1 MTIWP
6 ASKSRSASGSPP
18 AVLNGRVAPVRRSR
32 PVRASRSALSVRVI
46 LPLLALALA
55 CTPSFQVEEA
65 TIADI
70 HRAMEEGR
78 ITAEELVQSYL
89 DRIEAYDRQGPYLNS
104 IITVSEHALGRAR
117 ELDAAFRESGFTG
130 PLHGIP
136 VIVKDNYDTYDLPTT
151 NGTLAFRGAVP
162 PDDAYQVRRLREA
175 GAIVLAKSNLAEFAS
190 SGAFTLSS
198 VLPGYSRN
206 PYDPTR
212 VTAGSSGGTGAAVAA
227 NFGAVGLGS
236 DTGSSIR
243 GPSSHQ
249 ALVGFRTTM
258 GLTSR
263 DGIAPLSA
271 ARDVGGPMA
280 RTVADAVAVLEV
292 IVGQDPADPVTFESE
307 GQVPENYRQFLDAG
321 ALEGARIGVL
331 RQLFEEA
338 RDYDDPRSLGSG
350 VLAPGEEESAESES
364 EGQGGG
370 EPAAGEGQGPAEQEQ
385 DEGQEQGEE
394 QQEQEQQE
402 DEPTTIHPEVLQVME
417 QALEDMRAA
426 GAVIVDPVE
435 IPDLDDIR
443 GDFPSISRLRHDFEK
458 YLATRPELKFK
469 TLDEVVE
476 SGDYHPFLRA
486 SLKRNR
492 EVDYVPE
499 EHEDY
504 PQYLEAQERLQDAVL
519 AVMEEHE
526 LDVLVYPTYNYP
538 ARLIG
543 DENTTYG
550 ANSSILSPPTGF
562 PAFNVPM
569 GYSFGTLP
577 AGLQLLGRPFDEP
590 TLIRI
595 SYAYEQA
602 TQHRRPPP
610 FTPPLGR

>member
-1 MTIWP
+1 M
-6 ASKSRSASGSPP
+6 
-18 AVLNGRVAPVRRSR
+18 RV
-32 PVRASRSALSVRVI
+32 
-46 LPLLALALA
+46 LPLLLLAAA
-55 CTPSFQVEEA
+55 CAPPFQVEEA

-70 HRAMEEGR
+70 HQAMEEDR
-78 ITAEELVQSYL
+78 ITAAELVQGYL

-104 IITVSEHALGRAR
+104 IITVSDLALQRAR
-117 ELDAAFRESGFTG
+117 ELDAAFAESGFTG

-136 VIVKDNYDTYDLPTT
+136 VIVKDNYDTHDLPTT
-151 NGTLAFRGAVP
+151 NGTLAFRGAIP
-162 PDDAYQVRRLREA
+162 PDDAYQVRKLREA
-175 GAIVLAKSNLAEFAS
+175 GAIILAKSNLAEFAS

-271 ARDVGGPMA
+271 ARDVGGPMT

-307 GQVPENYRQFLDAG
+307 GRVPDNYRQFLDAD
-321 ALEGARIGVL
+321 ALQGARIGVL

-350 VLAPGEEESAESES
+350 VLAPGEEMPSEDPDAGEHQESGAL
-364 EGQGGG
+364 EGQ
-370 EPAAGEGQGPAEQEQ
+370 
-385 DEGQEQGEE
+385 DEDED
-394 QQEQEQQE
+394 QQEDDQQE
-402 DEPTTIHPEVLQVME
+402 DEPTTIHPEVLRVMK

-443 GDFPSISRLRHDFEK
+443 GDFPSISRLKYDFEK
-458 YLATRPELKFK
+458 YLATRPELRFR

-476 SGDYHPFLRA
+476 SGDFHPFLRA
-486 SLKRNR
+486 SMERNR

-504 PQYLEAQERLQDAVL
+504 PLYLETQQRLQDAVL

-526 LDVLVYPTYNYP
+526 VDVLVYPTYNYP

-610 FTPPLGR
+610 FTPPLSR

>member
-1 MTIWP
+1 M
-6 ASKSRSASGSPP
+6 
-18 AVLNGRVAPVRRSR
+18 RV
-32 PVRASRSALSVRVI
+32 
-46 LPLLALALA
+46 LPLLLLAAA
-55 CTPSFQVEEA
+55 CAPAFQVEEA

-70 HRAMEEGR
+70 HQAMEEGR

-104 IITVSEHALGRAR
+104 IITVSEYALGRAR
-117 ELDAAFRESGFTG
+117 ELDAAFAESGLTG

-136 VIVKDNYDTYDLPTT
+136 VIVKDNYDTHDLPTT
-151 NGTLAFRGAVP
+151 NGTLAFRGAIP

-175 GAIVLAKSNLAEFAS
+175 GAIILAKSNLAEFAS

-198 VLPGYSRN
+198 VLPGFSRN

-271 ARDVGGPMA
+271 ARDVGGPMT

-292 IVGQDPADPVTFESE
+292 IVGQDAADPVTFESE
-307 GQVPENYRQFLDAG
+307 GRVPENYRQFLDAG
-321 ALEGARIGVL
+321 ALQGARIGVL

-350 VLAPGEEESAESES
+350 VLAPGEEMPSEDP
-364 EGQGGG
+364 E
-370 EPAAGEGQGPAEQEQ
+370 AGEGGESGTRGGQGQ
-385 DEGQEQGEE
+385 DEE
-394 QQEQEQQE
+394 QQEEEQE
-402 DEPTTIHPEVLQVME
+402 DEPATIHPEVLRVME

-443 GDFPSISRLRHDFEK
+443 GDFPSISRLKHDFEK

-476 SGDYHPFLRA
+476 SGDFHPFLRA
-486 SLKRNR
+486 SMERNR

-504 PQYLEAQERLQDAVL
+504 PLYLETQKRLQDAVL

-526 LDVLVYPTYNYP
+526 VDVLVYPTYNYP

>member
-1 MTIWP
+1 M
-6 ASKSRSASGSPP
+6 
-18 AVLNGRVAPVRRSR
+18 RV
-32 PVRASRSALSVRVI
+32 
-46 LPLLALALA
+46 LPLLLLVVA
-55 CTPSFQVEEA
+55 CTPAFQVEEA

-70 HRAMEEGR
+70 HQAMEEGR
-78 ITAEELVQSYL
+78 ITAAELVQGYL

-117 ELDAAFRESGFTG
+117 ELDAAFAESGFTG

-136 VIVKDNYDTYDLPTT
+136 VIVKDNYDTRDLPTT
-151 NGTLAFRGAVP
+151 NGTLAFRGAIP
-162 PDDAYQVRRLREA
+162 PDDAYQVRKLREA
-175 GAIVLAKSNLAEFAS
+175 GAIILAKSNLAEFAS

-198 VLPGYSRN
+198 VLPGFSRN

-271 ARDVGGPMA
+271 ARDVGGPMT

-307 GQVPENYRQFLDAG
+307 GRVPDNYRQFLDAE
-321 ALEGARIGVL
+321 ALQGARIGVL

-338 RDYDDPRSLGSG
+338 RDYDDPASLGSG
-350 VLAPGEEESAESES
+350 VLAPGEEMPSEDP
-364 EGQGGG
+364 E
-370 EPAAGEGQGPAEQEQ
+370 AGEGQASGAR
-385 DEGQEQGEE
+385 EGQNQDEE
-394 QQEQEQQE
+394 QQDEDQQE
-402 DEPTTIHPEVLQVME
+402 DEPTTIHPEVLRVME

-443 GDFPSISRLRHDFEK
+443 GDFPSISRLKYDFEK
-458 YLATRPELKFK
+458 YLATRPELKFR

-476 SGDYHPFLRA
+476 SGDFHPFLRA
-486 SLKRNR
+486 SMERNR

-504 PQYLEAQERLQDAVL
+504 PLYLETQQRLQDAVL

-526 LDVLVYPTYNYP
+526 VDVLVYPTYNYP

-610 FTPPLGR
+610 FTPPLSR

>member
-1 MTIWP
+1 MTIW
-6 ASKSRSASGSPP
+6 
-18 AVLNGRVAPVRRSR
+18 
-32 PVRASRSALSVRVI
+32 RASI
-46 LPLLALALA
+46 LLLLLPALA
-55 CTPSFQVEEA
+55 CIPSFQVEEA
-65 TIADI
+65 TIAEI
-70 HRAMEEGR
+70 HQAMEEGR

-89 DRIEAYDRQGPYLNS
+89 DRIEAYDQQGPYLNS
-104 IITVSEHALGRAR
+104 IITVSEHALERAR
-117 ELDAAFRESGFTG
+117 ELDSAFAESGFIG

-151 NGTLAFRGAVP
+151 NGTLAFRAAIP
-162 PDDAYQVRRLREA
+162 PDDAYQVRKLREA
-175 GAIVLAKSNLAEFAS
+175 GAIILAKSNLAEFAS

-198 VLPGYSRN
+198 VLPGFSRN

-227 NFGAVGLGS
+227 NFGTVGLGS

-271 ARDVGGPMA
+271 ARDVGGPMT

-292 IVGQDPADPVTFESE
+292 IVGQDPADPVTLESE
-307 GQVPENYRQFLDAG
+307 GRVPDNYRQFLDADG
-321 ALEGARIGVL
+321 LEGARIGVL

-338 RDYDDPRSLGSG
+338 RDYDDPRALGSG
-350 VLAPGEEESAESES
+350 VLAPGEEMPSEDRDEESGASES
-364 EGQGGG
+364 
-370 EPAAGEGQGPAEQEQ
+370 Q
-385 DEGQEQGEE
+385 DQDEE
-394 QQEQEQQE
+394 QQDEEQLE
-402 DEPTTIHPEVLQVME
+402 DEPTTIHPEVLRVME
-417 QALEDMRAA
+417 QALEDMGAA
-426 GAVIVDPVE
+426 GAIIVDPVE

-469 TLDEVVE
+469 TLNEVVE

-486 SLKRNR
+486 SLERNR

-504 PQYLEAQERLQDAVL
+504 PEYLETQKRLQDAVL
-519 AVMEEHE
+519 AVMDEHE
-526 LDVLVYPTYNYP
+526 VDVLVYPTYNYP

-550 ANSSILSPPTGF
+550 ANSSIISPPTGF

-569 GYSFGTLP
+569 GYSFGRLP

-590 TLIRI
+590 TLIRV

-602 TQHRRPPP
+602 TRHRRPPP
-610 FTPPLGR
+610 FTPPLSR

>member
-1 MTIWP
+1 M
-6 ASKSRSASGSPP
+6 
-18 AVLNGRVAPVRRSR
+18 RV
-32 PVRASRSALSVRVI
+32 
-46 LPLLALALA
+46 LPLLLLALA
-55 CTPSFQVEEA
+55 CTPSFHVEEA

-70 HRAMEEGR
+70 HQAMEEGR
-78 ITAEELVQSYL
+78 LTAEELVQSYL

-117 ELDAAFRESGFTG
+117 ELDAAFLESGFTG

-136 VIVKDNYDTYDLPTT
+136 VIVKDNYDTHDLPTT
-151 NGTLAFRGAVP
+151 NGTLAFRGAIP
-162 PDDAYQVRRLREA
+162 PDDAYQVRKLREA

-307 GQVPENYRQFLDAG
+307 GRVPDNYRQFLDAG

-338 RDYDDPRSLGSG
+338 RDYDDPRSPGSG
-350 VLAPGEEESAESES
+350 VVVPGMEAQSEAGAEA
-364 EGQGGG
+364 Q
-370 EPAAGEGQGPAEQEQ
+370 
-385 DEGQEQGEE
+385 EE
-394 QQEQEQQE
+394 QQQEEE
-402 DEPTTIHPEVLQVME
+402 DEPSTIHPEVLRVME

-435 IPDLDDIR
+435 IPDLDEIR
-443 GDFPSISRLRHDFEK
+443 EDFPSISRLKHDFEK
-458 YLATRPELKFK
+458 YLETRPEIRFK

-486 SLKRNR
+486 SLERNR

-504 PQYLEAQERLQDAVL
+504 PAYLEAQKRLQDAVL
-519 AVMEEHE
+519 AVMDEHE
-526 LDVLVYPTYNYP
+526 VDVLVYPTYNYP

-569 GYSFGTLP
+569 GYSFGRLP

-590 TLIRI
+590 ALIRI
-595 SYAYEQA
+595 SYAYEQV
-602 TQHRRPPP
+602 TRHRRPPP
-610 FTPPLGR
+610 LTPPLGG

>member
-1 MTIWP
+1 M
-6 ASKSRSASGSPP
+6 
-18 AVLNGRVAPVRRSR
+18 RV
-32 PVRASRSALSVRVI
+32 
-46 LPLLALALA
+46 LPLLLLAAA
-55 CTPSFQVEEA
+55 CAAPFQVEEA

-70 HRAMEEGR
+70 HQAMEEGR
-78 ITAEELVQSYL
+78 ITAEELVQGYL

-117 ELDAAFRESGFTG
+117 ELDAAFAESGFTG

-136 VIVKDNYDTYDLPTT
+136 VIVKDNYDTHDLPTT
-151 NGTLAFRGAVP
+151 NGTLAFRGAIP
-162 PDDAYQVRRLREA
+162 PDDAYQVRKLREA
-175 GAIVLAKSNLAEFAS
+175 GAIILAKSNLAEFAS

-198 VLPGYSRN
+198 VLPGFSRN

-271 ARDVGGPMA
+271 ARDVGGPMT

-307 GQVPENYRQFLDAG
+307 GRVPDNYRQFLDAD
-321 ALEGARIGVL
+321 ALQGARIGVL

-350 VLAPGEEESAESES
+350 VLAPGEEMPSEDP
-364 EGQGGG
+364 E
-370 EPAAGEGQGPAEQEQ
+370 AGEDQESGARAAQDGEQQ
-385 DEGQEQGEE
+385 DEGE
-394 QQEQEQQE
+394 QE
-402 DEPTTIHPEVLQVME
+402 DEPTTIHPEVLRVME

-443 GDFPSISRLRHDFEK
+443 GDFPSISRLKYDFEK
-458 YLATRPELKFK
+458 YLATRPELRFR

-476 SGDYHPFLRA
+476 SGDFHPFLRA
-486 SLKRNR
+486 GMERNR

-504 PQYLEAQERLQDAVL
+504 PLYLETQQRLHERVRADS
-519 AVMEEHE
+519 VMEEHE
-526 LDVLVYPTYNYP
+526 VDVLVYPTYNYP

-610 FTPPLGR
+610 FTPPLSR

>member
-1 MTIWP
+1 M
-6 ASKSRSASGSPP
+6 
-18 AVLNGRVAPVRRSR
+18 RV
-32 PVRASRSALSVRVI
+32 
-46 LPLLALALA
+46 LPLLLLVVA
-55 CTPSFQVEEA
+55 CTPAFQVEEA

-70 HRAMEEGR
+70 HQAMEEGR
-78 ITAEELVQSYL
+78 ITAEELVQGYL

-117 ELDAAFRESGFTG
+117 ELDAAFGESGFTG

-136 VIVKDNYDTYDLPTT
+136 VIVKDNYDTHDLPTT
-151 NGTLAFRGAVP
+151 NGTLAFRGAIP
-162 PDDAYQVRRLREA
+162 PDDAYQVRKLREA
-175 GAIVLAKSNLAEFAS
+175 GAIILAKSNLAEFAS

-206 PYDPTR
+206 PYDPAR

-271 ARDVGGPMA
+271 ARDVGGPMT

-307 GQVPENYRQFLDAG
+307 GRVPDNYRQFLDAD
-321 ALEGARIGVL
+321 ALQGARIGVL

-338 RDYDDPRSLGSG
+338 RDYDDPRSPGSG
-350 VLAPGEEESAESES
+350 VLAPGEEMPSEDPGAGEQESGAR
-364 EGQGGG
+364 EGQNQ
-370 EPAAGEGQGPAEQEQ
+370 EQRGEGQ
-385 DEGQEQGEE
+385 EE
-394 QQEQEQQE
+394 N
-402 DEPTTIHPEVLQVME
+402 EPTTIHPEVLRVME

-435 IPDLDDIR
+435 IPDLDEIR
-443 GDFPSISRLRHDFEK
+443 GDFPSISRLKYDFEK
-458 YLATRPELKFK
+458 YLATRPELRFK

-476 SGDYHPFLRA
+476 SGDFHPFLRA
-486 SLKRNR
+486 SMERNR
-492 EVDYVPE
+492 EVEYVPE

-504 PQYLEAQERLQDAVL
+504 PLYLETQQRLQDAVL

-526 LDVLVYPTYNYP
+526 VDVLVYPTYNYP

-602 TQHRRPPP
+602 TQHRRLPP
-610 FTPPLGR
+610 FTPPLSR

>member
-1 MTIWP
+1 MNVRRFP
-6 ASKSRSASGSPP
+6 SRSIPVAI
-18 AVLNGRVAPVRRSR
+18 AV
-32 PVRASRSALSVRVI
+32 
-46 LPLLALALA
+46 LALAAAA
-55 CTPSFQVEEA
+55 CAPAFEVEEA
-65 TIADI
+65 TIAEI
-70 HRAMEEGR
+70 HQAMEEGR
-78 ITAEELVQSYL
+78 LTAEELVRSYL
-89 DRIEAYDRQGPYLNS
+89 DRIEAYDRRGPHLNS
-104 IITVSEHALGRAR
+104 IITVSEHALERAR
-117 ELDAAFRESGFTG
+117 ELDAAFAESGFTG

-136 VIVKDNYDTYDLPTT
+136 VIVKDNYDTHDLPTT
-151 NGTLAFRGAVP
+151 NGTLAFRGAIP
-162 PDDAYQVRRLREA
+162 PDDAFQVRKLREA
-175 GAIVLAKSNLAEFAS
+175 GAIILAKSNLAEFAS

-292 IVGQDPADPVTFESE
+292 IVGEDPADPVTFESE
-307 GQVPENYRQFLDAG
+307 GRVPENYRQFLDAD
-321 ALEGARIGVL
+321 ALQGARIGVL

-338 RDYDDPRSLGSG
+338 RDYDDPRALGSG
-350 VLAPGEEESAESES
+350 VLAPGEEMPSETES
-364 EGQGGG
+364 EGQ
-370 EPAAGEGQGPAEQEQ
+370 EG
-385 DEGQEQGEE
+385 E
-394 QQEQEQQE
+394 QQQEDQQQEE
-402 DEPTTIHPEVLQVME
+402 DEPTTIHPEVLRVME
-417 QALEDMRAA
+417 QALADMRAA
-426 GAVIVDPVE
+426 GAVVVDPVE

-443 GDFPSISRLRHDFEK
+443 DDFPSISRLRHDFEK

-486 SLKRNR
+486 SLERNR

-504 PQYLEAQERLQDAVL
+504 PEYLEAQQRLRDAVL
-519 AVMEEHE
+519 AVMDERE

-569 GYSFGTLP
+569 GYSFGRLP

-602 TQHRRPPP
+602 TRHRRPPP

>member
-1 MTIWP
+1 M
-6 ASKSRSASGSPP
+6 
-18 AVLNGRVAPVRRSR
+18 RV
-32 PVRASRSALSVRVI
+32 
-46 LPLLALALA
+46 LPLLLLAAA
-55 CTPSFQVEEA
+55 CAPAFQVEEA

-70 HRAMEEGR
+70 HQAMEEGR

-104 IITVSEHALGRAR
+104 IITVSEHALERAR
-117 ELDAAFRESGFTG
+117 ELDAAFGESGFTG

-136 VIVKDNYDTYDLPTT
+136 VIVKDNYDTHDLPTT
-151 NGTLAFRGAVP
+151 NGTLAFRGAIP
-162 PDDAYQVRRLREA
+162 PDDAYQVRKLREA
-175 GAIVLAKSNLAEFAS
+175 GAIILAKSNLAEFAS

-198 VLPGYSRN
+198 VLPGFSRN

-271 ARDVGGPMA
+271 ARDVGGPMT

-307 GQVPENYRQFLDAG
+307 GRVPDNYRQFLDAD
-321 ALEGARIGVL
+321 ALQGARIGVL

-350 VLAPGEEESAESES
+350 VLAPGEEMPSADPEAGEDHESGAR
-364 EGQGGG
+364 EGQD
-370 EPAAGEGQGPAEQEQ
+370 Q
-385 DEGQEQGEE
+385 DEGQQEE
-394 QQEQEQQE
+394 DQQD
-402 DEPTTIHPEVLQVME
+402 DEPTTIHPEVLRVME

-435 IPDLDDIR
+435 IPDLGDIR
-443 GDFPSISRLRHDFEK
+443 GDFPSISRLKYDFEK

-476 SGDYHPFLRA
+476 SGDFHPFLRA
-486 SLKRNR
+486 SMERNR

-504 PQYLEAQERLQDAVL
+504 PLYLETQQRLQDAVL

-526 LDVLVYPTYNYP
+526 VDVLVYPTYNYP

-610 FTPPLGR
+610 FTPPLSR

>member
-1 MTIWP
+1 M
-6 ASKSRSASGSPP
+6 
-18 AVLNGRVAPVRRSR
+18 
-32 PVRASRSALSVRVI
+32 RVI
-46 LPLLALALA
+46 PLLLLVTA
-55 CTPSFQVEEA
+55 CAPAFQVEEA

-70 HRAMEEGR
+70 HQAMEEGR
-78 ITAEELVQSYL
+78 ITAEELVQVYL

-104 IITVSEHALGRAR
+104 IITVSELALQRAR
-117 ELDAAFRESGFTG
+117 ELDAAFAESGFTG

-136 VIVKDNYDTYDLPTT
+136 VIVKDNYDTHDLPTT
-151 NGTLAFRGAVP
+151 NGTLAFRGAIP
-162 PDDAYQVRRLREA
+162 PDDAYQVRKLREA

-198 VLPGYSRN
+198 VLPGFSRN

-271 ARDVGGPMA
+271 ARDVGGPMT

-321 ALEGARIGVL
+321 ALQGARIGVL

-350 VLAPGEEESAESES
+350 VLAPGEEMPSEDQEADGDEESD
-364 EGQGGG
+364 QR
-370 EPAAGEGQGPAEQEQ
+370 
-385 DEGQEQGEE
+385 EGQELGEGEQEEE
-394 QQEQEQQE
+394 QRDEEQQQE
-402 DEPTTIHPEVLQVME
+402 DEPTTIHPEVLRVME

-426 GAVIVDPVE
+426 GAIIVDPVE

-469 TLDEVVE
+469 TLDDVVE

-486 SLKRNR
+486 SLERNR

-504 PQYLEAQERLQDAVL
+504 PEYLETQKRLQEAVL

-526 LDVLVYPTYNYP
+526 VDVLVYPTYNYP

-550 ANSSILSPPTGF
+550 ANSSIISPPTGF

-569 GYSFGTLP
+569 GYSFGRLP

-602 TQHRRPPP
+602 TRHRRPPP

>member
-1 MTIWP
+1 MM
-6 ASKSRSASGSPP
+6 
-18 AVLNGRVAPVRRSR
+18 RV
-32 PVRASRSALSVRVI
+32 
-46 LPLLALALA
+46 LPLLLLAAA
-55 CTPSFQVEEA
+55 CAAPFQVEEA

-70 HRAMEEGR
+70 HQAMEEGR
-78 ITAEELVQSYL
+78 ITAEELVQGYL

-117 ELDAAFRESGFTG
+117 ELDAAFAESGFTG

-136 VIVKDNYDTYDLPTT
+136 VIVKDNYDTHDLPTT
-151 NGTLAFRGAVP
+151 NGTLAFRGAIP
-162 PDDAYQVRRLREA
+162 PDDAYQVRKLREA
-175 GAIVLAKSNLAEFAS
+175 GAIILAKSNLAEFAS

-198 VLPGYSRN
+198 VLPGFSRN

-271 ARDVGGPMA
+271 ARDVGGPMT

-307 GQVPENYRQFLDAG
+307 GRVPDNYRQFLDAD
-321 ALEGARIGVL
+321 ALQGARIGVL

-350 VLAPGEEESAESES
+350 VLAPGEEMPSEDP
-364 EGQGGG
+364 E
-370 EPAAGEGQGPAEQEQ
+370 AGEDQESGARAAQDGEQQ
-385 DEGQEQGEE
+385 DEGE
-394 QQEQEQQE
+394 QE
-402 DEPTTIHPEVLQVME
+402 DEPTTIHPEVLRVME

-443 GDFPSISRLRHDFEK
+443 GDFPSISRLKYDFEK
-458 YLATRPELKFK
+458 YLATRPELRFR

-476 SGDYHPFLRA
+476 SGDFHPFLRA
-486 SLKRNR
+486 GMERNR

-504 PQYLEAQERLQDAVL
+504 PLYLETQQRLQDAVL

-526 LDVLVYPTYNYP
+526 VDVLVYPTYNYP

-610 FTPPLGR
+610 FTPPLSR

>member
-1 MTIWP
+1 M
-6 ASKSRSASGSPP
+6 
-18 AVLNGRVAPVRRSR
+18 RV
-32 PVRASRSALSVRVI
+32 
-46 LPLLALALA
+46 LPLLLLAAA
-55 CTPSFQVEEA
+55 CAPAFQVEEA

-70 HRAMEEGR
+70 HQAMEEGR

-117 ELDAAFRESGFTG
+117 ELDAAFAESGLTG

-151 NGTLAFRGAVP
+151 NGTLAFRGAIP

-175 GAIVLAKSNLAEFAS
+175 GAIILAKSNLAEFAS

-198 VLPGYSRN
+198 VLPGFSRN

-271 ARDVGGPMA
+271 ARDVGGPMT

-307 GQVPENYRQFLDAG
+307 GLVPESYRQFLDAG
-321 ALEGARIGVL
+321 ALQGARIGVL

-350 VLAPGEEESAESES
+350 VLAPGEEMPSADPE
-364 EGQGGG
+364 
-370 EPAAGEGQGPAEQEQ
+370 AGEEVESGAREEQ
-385 DEGQEQGEE
+385 DQDEE
-394 QQEQEQQE
+394 QQEEEQE
-402 DEPTTIHPEVLQVME
+402 DEPTTIHPEVLRVME

-443 GDFPSISRLRHDFEK
+443 GDFPSISRLKHDFEE

-476 SGDYHPFLRA
+476 SGDFHPFLRA
-486 SLKRNR
+486 SMERNR

-504 PQYLEAQERLQDAVL
+504 PLYLETQKRLQDAVL

-526 LDVLVYPTYNYP
+526 VDVLVYPTYNYP

-610 FTPPLGR
+610 FTPPLSR

>member
-1 MTIWP
+1 M
-6 ASKSRSASGSPP
+6 
-18 AVLNGRVAPVRRSR
+18 RV
-32 PVRASRSALSVRVI
+32 
-46 LPLLALALA
+46 LPLLLLAAA
-55 CTPSFQVEEA
+55 CAPPFQVEEA

-70 HRAMEEGR
+70 HQAMEEGR

-104 IITVSEHALGRAR
+104 IITVSELALQRAR
-117 ELDAAFRESGFTG
+117 ELDAAFGESGFTG

-136 VIVKDNYDTYDLPTT
+136 VIVKDNYDTHDLPTT
-151 NGTLAFRGAVP
+151 NGTLAFRGAIP
-162 PDDAYQVRRLREA
+162 PDDAYQVRKLREA
-175 GAIVLAKSNLAEFAS
+175 GAIILAKSNLAEFAS

-271 ARDVGGPMA
+271 ARDVGGPMT

-307 GQVPENYRQFLDAG
+307 GRVPDNYRQFLDVD
-321 ALEGARIGVL
+321 ALQGARIGVL

-350 VLAPGEEESAESES
+350 VLAPGEEMPSEDP
-364 EGQGGG
+364 E
-370 EPAAGEGQGPAEQEQ
+370 AGEDQ
-385 DEGQEQGEE
+385 DEE
-394 QQEQEQQE
+394 QQDEEQEE
-402 DEPTTIHPEVLQVME
+402 DEPTTIHPEVLRVME

-435 IPDLDDIR
+435 IPDLNEIR
-443 GDFPSISRLRHDFEK
+443 GDFPSISRLKYDFEN

-476 SGDYHPFLRA
+476 SGDFHPFLRA
-486 SLKRNR
+486 SMERNR

-504 PQYLEAQERLQDAVL
+504 PLYLETQQRLQDAVL

-526 LDVLVYPTYNYP
+526 VDVLVYPTYNYP

-602 TQHRRPPP
+602 TRHRRPPP
-610 FTPPLGR
+610 FTPPLSR

>member
-1 MTIWP
+1 M
-6 ASKSRSASGSPP
+6 
-18 AVLNGRVAPVRRSR
+18 RV
-32 PVRASRSALSVRVI
+32 
-46 LPLLALALA
+46 LPLLLLVAAA
-55 CTPSFQVEEA
+55 CAPAFQVEEA

-70 HRAMEEGR
+70 HQAMEEGR
-78 ITAEELVQSYL
+78 ITAEELVQGYL

-104 IITVSEHALGRAR
+104 IITVSELALERAR
-117 ELDAAFRESGFTG
+117 ELDAAFAESGFTG

-136 VIVKDNYDTYDLPTT
+136 VIVKDNYDTHDLPTT
-151 NGTLAFRGAVP
+151 NGTLAFRGAIP
-162 PDDAYQVRRLREA
+162 PDDAYQVRKLREA
-175 GAIVLAKSNLAEFAS
+175 GAIILAKSNLAEFAS

-198 VLPGYSRN
+198 VLPGFSRN

-271 ARDVGGPMA
+271 ARDVGGPMT

-307 GQVPENYRQFLDAG
+307 GRVPDNYRQFLDAD
-321 ALEGARIGVL
+321 ALQGARIGVL

-350 VLAPGEEESAESES
+350 VLAPGEEMPSADPEAGEQESGAR
-364 EGQGGG
+364 EGQN
-370 EPAAGEGQGPAEQEQ
+370 QEQ
-385 DEGQEQGEE
+385 QGEE
-394 QQEQEQQE
+394 QE
-402 DEPTTIHPEVLQVME
+402 DEPTTIHPEVLRVME

-443 GDFPSISRLRHDFEK
+443 GDFPSISRLKYDFEK

-476 SGDYHPFLRA
+476 SGDFHPFLRA
-486 SLKRNR
+486 SMERNR

-504 PQYLEAQERLQDAVL
+504 PLYLETQQRLQDAVL

-526 LDVLVYPTYNYP
+526 VDVLVYPTYNYP

-610 FTPPLGR
+610 FTPPLSR

>member
-1 MTIWP
+1 MTTWS
-6 ASKSRSASGSPP
+6 ASKSR
-18 AVLNGRVAPVRRSR
+18 LAPGSR
-32 PVRASRSALSVRVI
+32 PLPVSRSALSVRPI
-46 LPLLALALA
+46 LPLLLLALA

-70 HRAMEEGR
+70 HQAMEEGR
-78 ITAEELVQSYL
+78 LTAEELVQSYL
-89 DRIEAYDRQGPYLNS
+89 DRIEAYDKQGLYLNS

-136 VIVKDNYDTYDLPTT
+136 VIVKDNYDTHDLPTT
-151 NGTLAFRGAVP
+151 NGTLAFRGAIP
-162 PDDAYQVRRLREA
+162 PDDAYQVRKLREA

-198 VLPGYSRN
+198 VLPGFSRN

-307 GQVPENYRQFLDAG
+307 GRVPDNYRQFLDAG
-321 ALEGARIGVL
+321 ALQGARIGVL

-338 RDYDDPRSLGSG
+338 RDYDDPRSPGSG
-350 VLAPGEEESAESES
+350 VRVPGAGEQVGEGADAQEQQAQQVQGEEEGQQ
-364 EGQGGG
+364 EGQG
-370 EPAAGEGQGPAEQEQ
+370 Q
-385 DEGQEQGEE
+385 DEAQEGEAQQHEEE
-394 QQEQEQQE
+394 QQQE
-402 DEPTTIHPEVLQVME
+402 DEPSTIHPEVLRVME

-443 GDFPSISRLRHDFEK
+443 GDFPNISRLKYDFER

-469 TLDEVVE
+469 TLDDVVE

-486 SLKRNR
+486 SLERNR
-492 EVDYVPE
+492 DVDYVPE

-504 PQYLEAQERLQDAVL
+504 PAYLEAQKRLQDAVL

-526 LDVLVYPTYNYP
+526 VDVLVYPTYNYP

>member
-1 MTIWP
+1 M
-6 ASKSRSASGSPP
+6 
-18 AVLNGRVAPVRRSR
+18 RV
-32 PVRASRSALSVRVI
+32 
-46 LPLLALALA
+46 LPLLLFAAA
-55 CTPSFQVEEA
+55 CAPAFQVEEA

-70 HRAMEEGR
+70 HQAMGEGR

-104 IITVSEHALGRAR
+104 IITVSGHALERAR
-117 ELDAAFRESGFTG
+117 ELDAAFAEAGFTG

-136 VIVKDNYDTYDLPTT
+136 VIVKDNYDTHDLPTT
-151 NGTLAFRGAVP
+151 NGTLAFRGAIP

-271 ARDVGGPMA
+271 ARDVGGPMT

-307 GQVPENYRQFLDAG
+307 GRVPDNYRQFLDAD
-321 ALEGARIGVL
+321 ALQGARIGVL

-350 VLAPGEEESAESES
+350 VLAPGEEMPSEDPESEEDEDS
-364 EGQGGG
+364 DAREGQ
-370 EPAAGEGQGPAEQEQ
+370 
-385 DEGQEQGEE
+385 DEE
-394 QQEQEQQE
+394 QQQE
-402 DEPTTIHPEVLQVME
+402 DEPSTIHPEVLRVME
-417 QALEDMRAA
+417 RALEDMRAA

-443 GDFPSISRLRHDFEK
+443 GDFPSISRLKHDFEK

-486 SLKRNR
+486 SMERNR

-504 PQYLEAQERLQDAVL
+504 PLYLETQKRLQDAVL

-526 LDVLVYPTYNYP
+526 VDVLVYPTYNYP

-602 TQHRRPPP
+602 TRHRRPPP
-610 FTPPLGR
+610 FTPPLSR

>member
-1 MTIWP
+1 M
-6 ASKSRSASGSPP
+6 
-18 AVLNGRVAPVRRSR
+18 RV
-32 PVRASRSALSVRVI
+32 
-46 LPLLALALA
+46 LPLLLLAAA
-55 CTPSFQVEEA
+55 CAPPFQVEEA

-70 HRAMEEGR
+70 HQAMEEGR

-104 IITVSEHALGRAR
+104 IITVSELALQRAR
-117 ELDAAFRESGFTG
+117 ELDAAFGESGFTG

-136 VIVKDNYDTYDLPTT
+136 VIVKDNYDTHDLPTT
-151 NGTLAFRGAVP
+151 NGTLAFRGAIP
-162 PDDAYQVRRLREA
+162 PDDAYQVRKLREA

-271 ARDVGGPMA
+271 ARDVGGPMT

-292 IVGQDPADPVTFESE
+292 IVGQDPADPVTLESE
-307 GQVPENYRQFLDAG
+307 GRVPDNYRQFLDAD
-321 ALEGARIGVL
+321 ALQGARIGVL

-338 RDYDDPRSLGSG
+338 RDYDDPGSLGSG
-350 VLAPGEEESAESES
+350 VLAPGEEMPSEDPEAGEDQESGAR
-364 EGQGGG
+364 EGQDG
-370 EPAAGEGQGPAEQEQ
+370 EQQ
-385 DEGQEQGEE
+385 DED
-394 QQEQEQQE
+394 QQE
-402 DEPTTIHPEVLQVME
+402 DEPTTIHPEVLRVME

-443 GDFPSISRLRHDFEK
+443 GDFPSISRLKHDFEK
-458 YLATRPELKFK
+458 YLATRPELKFR

-476 SGDYHPFLRA
+476 SGDFHPFLRA
-486 SLKRNR
+486 SMERNR

-504 PQYLEAQERLQDAVL
+504 PLYLETQQRLQDAVL

-526 LDVLVYPTYNYP
+526 VDVLVYPTYNYP

-562 PAFNVPM
+562 PAFSVPM

-610 FTPPLGR
+610 FTPPLSR

>member
-1 MTIWP
+1 M
-6 ASKSRSASGSPP
+6 
-18 AVLNGRVAPVRRSR
+18 RV
-32 PVRASRSALSVRVI
+32 
-46 LPLLALALA
+46 LPLLLLAAA
-55 CTPSFQVEEA
+55 CAPAFQVEEA

-70 HRAMEEGR
+70 HQAMEEGR
-78 ITAEELVQSYL
+78 VTAEELVQSYL

-117 ELDAAFRESGFTG
+117 ELDAAFAESGLTG

-151 NGTLAFRGAVP
+151 NGTLAFRGAIP

-175 GAIVLAKSNLAEFAS
+175 GAIILAKSNLAEFAS

-198 VLPGYSRN
+198 VLPGFSRN

-271 ARDVGGPMA
+271 ARDVGGPMT

-307 GQVPENYRQFLDAG
+307 GRVPENYRQFLDAS
-321 ALEGARIGVL
+321 ALQGARIGVL

-350 VLAPGEEESAESES
+350 VLAPGEEMPSEDP
-364 EGQGGG
+364 E
-370 EPAAGEGQGPAEQEQ
+370 AGEGGESGTRGGQGR
-385 DEGQEQGEE
+385 DEE
-394 QQEQEQQE
+394 QQEEEQE
-402 DEPTTIHPEVLQVME
+402 DEPTTIHPEVLRVME

-435 IPDLDDIR
+435 IPDLDEIR
-443 GDFPSISRLRHDFEK
+443 GDFPSISRLKHDFEK

-476 SGDYHPFLRA
+476 SGDFHPFLRA
-486 SLKRNR
+486 SMERNR

-499 EHEDY
+499 DHEDY
-504 PQYLEAQERLQDAVL
+504 PLYLETQKRLQDAVL

-526 LDVLVYPTYNYP
+526 VDVLVYPTYNYP

-610 FTPPLGR
+610 FTPPLRR

>member
-1 MTIWP
+1 M
-6 ASKSRSASGSPP
+6 R
-18 AVLNGRVAPVRRSR
+18 VLPF
-32 PVRASRSALSVRVI
+32 L
-46 LPLLALALA
+46 LLAAA
-55 CTPSFQVEEA
+55 CAPAFQVEEA

-70 HRAMEEGR
+70 HQAMEEGR
-78 ITAEELVQSYL
+78 LTAEELVRSYL
-89 DRIEAYDRQGPYLNS
+89 DRIEAYDKQGPYLNS

-117 ELDAAFRESGFTG
+117 ELDAAFAESGFTG

-136 VIVKDNYDTYDLPTT
+136 VIVKDNYDTHDLPTT
-151 NGTLAFRGAVP
+151 NGTLAFRGAIP
-162 PDDAYQVRRLREA
+162 PDDAYQVRKLREA
-175 GAIVLAKSNLAEFAS
+175 GAIILAKSNLAEFAS

-292 IVGQDPADPVTFESE
+292 IVGQDPADSVTFESE
-307 GQVPENYRQFLDAG
+307 GRVPENYRQFLDADG
-321 ALEGARIGVL
+321 LEGARIGVL

-350 VLAPGEEESAESES
+350 VLAPGEEMPSEDPGQESGAR
-364 EGQGGG
+364 EGQDQV
-370 EPAAGEGQGPAEQEQ
+370 EERQE
-385 DEGQEQGEE
+385 EE
-394 QQEQEQQE
+394 QQEEG
-402 DEPTTIHPEVLQVME
+402 PTTIHPEVLRVME
-417 QALEDMRAA
+417 QALDDMRAA

-443 GDFPSISRLRHDFEK
+443 DDFPSISRLKHDFER
-458 YLATRPELKFK
+458 YLATRPELKFR

-486 SLKRNR
+486 SLERNR
-492 EVDYVPE
+492 EVDYAPE
-499 EHEDY
+499 EHEDH
-504 PQYLEAQERLQDAVL
+504 PLYLETRKRLRDAVL

-590 TLIRI
+590 TLIRV

-602 TQHRRPPP
+602 TRHRRPPP
-610 FTPPLGR
+610 FTPPLSR

>member
-1 MTIWP
+1 MTIW
-6 ASKSRSASGSPP
+6 
-18 AVLNGRVAPVRRSR
+18 
-32 PVRASRSALSVRVI
+32 RASI
-46 LPLLALALA
+46 LLLLLPALA

-70 HRAMEEGR
+70 HQAMEGGR
-78 ITAEELVQSYL
+78 VTAEELVRSYL
-89 DRIEAYDRQGPYLNS
+89 DRIEAYDQQGPYLNS
-104 IITVSEHALGRAR
+104 IITVSEHALERAR
-117 ELDAAFRESGFTG
+117 ELDAAFAESGFTG

-151 NGTLAFRGAVP
+151 NGTLAFRGAIP
-162 PDDAYQVRRLREA
+162 PDDAYQVRKLREA

-198 VLPGYSRN
+198 VLPGFSRN

-271 ARDVGGPMA
+271 ARDVGGPMT

-292 IVGQDPADPVTFESE
+292 IVGQDPADPVTLESE
-307 GQVPENYRQFLDAG
+307 GRVPDNYRQFLDAD
-321 ALEGARIGVL
+321 ALQGARIGVL

-350 VLAPGEEESAESES
+350 VLAPGEEMPSE
-364 EGQGGG
+364 
-370 EPAAGEGQGPAEQEQ
+370 EPETGEGQESEQR
-385 DEGQEQGEE
+385 EGQEQGEGEQEEE
-394 QQEQEQQE
+394 QQAEEQQQE
-402 DEPTTIHPEVLQVME
+402 DEPTTIHPEVLRVME

-443 GDFPSISRLRHDFEK
+443 GDFPSISRLRHDFEG

-486 SLKRNR
+486 SLERNR
-492 EVDYVPE
+492 EVDYAPE

-504 PQYLEAQERLQDAVL
+504 PEYLEVQKRLQDAVL

-526 LDVLVYPTYNYP
+526 VDVLVYPTYNYP

-550 ANSSILSPPTGF
+550 ANSSIISPPTGF

-569 GYSFGTLP
+569 GYSFGRLP

>member
-6 ASKSRSASGSPP
+6 AST
-18 AVLNGRVAPVRRSR
+18 SR
-32 PVRASRSALSVRVI
+32 PAPGSRPRARRF
-46 LPLLALALA
+46 LPLALVAAA
-55 CTPSFQVEEA
+55 CSPAFQVEEA

-70 HRAMEEGR
+70 HQAMQEGR
-78 ITAEELVQSYL
+78 ITAEELVRSYL
-89 DRIEAYDRQGPYLNS
+89 DRIEAYDHQGPYLNS
-104 IITVSEHALGRAR
+104 IITVSEHALERAR
-117 ELDAAFRESGFTG
+117 ELDAAFAESGFTG

-136 VIVKDNYDTYDLPTT
+136 VIVKDNYDTHDLPTT
-151 NGTLAFRGAVP
+151 NGTLAFRGAIP
-162 PDDAYQVRRLREA
+162 PDDAYQVRKLREA
-175 GAIVLAKSNLAEFAS
+175 GAIILAKSNLAEFAS

-271 ARDVGGPMA
+271 ARDVGGPMT

-292 IVGQDPADPVTFESE
+292 IVGQDPADPVTLESE
-307 GQVPENYRQFLDAG
+307 GRVPDNYSQFLDPDG
-321 ALEGARIGVL
+321 LEGARIGVL

-350 VLAPGEEESAESES
+350 VLAPGEDVPAEETEAG
-364 EGQGGG
+364 EGA
-370 EPAAGEGQGPAEQEQ
+370 EPAAPEGRESDADGSQELAEQGRNQGPGA
-385 DEGQEQGEE
+385 GQPDEE
-394 QQEQEQQE
+394 QQQQE
-402 DEPTTIHPEVLQVME
+402 DEPTTIHPEVLRVME
-417 QALEDMRAA
+417 QALVDIRAA
-426 GAVIVDPVE
+426 GAVVVDPVE
-435 IPDLDDIR
+435 ISDLDDIR
-443 GDFPSISRLRHDFEK
+443 GDFPSISRLKYDFEK

-486 SLKRNR
+486 SLERNR

-504 PQYLEAQERLQDAVL
+504 PQYLETQRRLQDAVL

-569 GYSFGTLP
+569 GYSFGRLP

-602 TQHRRPPP
+602 TRHRRPPP

>member
-1 MTIWP
+1 M
-6 ASKSRSASGSPP
+6 
-18 AVLNGRVAPVRRSR
+18 RV
-32 PVRASRSALSVRVI
+32 
-46 LPLLALALA
+46 LPLLLLAAA
-55 CTPSFQVEEA
+55 CSPAFQVEEA

-70 HRAMEEGR
+70 HQAMDEGR

-117 ELDAAFRESGFTG
+117 ELDAAFAEAGFTG

-136 VIVKDNYDTYDLPTT
+136 VIVKDNYDTRDLPTT
-151 NGTLAFRGAVP
+151 NGTLAFRGAIP

-175 GAIVLAKSNLAEFAS
+175 GAIILAKSNLAEFAS

-198 VLPGYSRN
+198 VLPGFSRN

-227 NFGAVGLGS
+227 SFGAVGLGS

-271 ARDVGGPMA
+271 GRDVGGPMT

-292 IVGQDPADPVTFESE
+292 IVGQDPADPVTLESE
-307 GQVPENYRQFLDAG
+307 GRVPENYRQFLDAD

-350 VLAPGEEESAESES
+350 VLAPGEEMPSEDPESGEDQES
-364 EGQGGG
+364 G
-370 EPAAGEGQGPAEQEQ
+370 AGEGQ
-385 DEGQEQGEE
+385 DEDEE
-394 QQEQEQQE
+394 QQEESQQD
-402 DEPTTIHPEVLQVME
+402 DEPTTIHPEVLRVME

-443 GDFPSISRLRHDFEK
+443 GDFPSISRLKHDFEK
-458 YLATRPELKFK
+458 YLATRPELRFK

-486 SLKRNR
+486 SMERNR

-504 PQYLEAQERLQDAVL
+504 PLYLETQQRLQDAVL
-519 AVMEEHE
+519 AVMDEHE

-610 FTPPLGR
+610 FTPPLSR

>member
-1 MTIWP
+1 MM
-6 ASKSRSASGSPP
+6 
-18 AVLNGRVAPVRRSR
+18 RV
-32 PVRASRSALSVRVI
+32 
-46 LPLLALALA
+46 LPLLLLVAAA
-55 CTPSFQVEEA
+55 CAPAFQVEEA

-70 HRAMEEGR
+70 HQAMEEGR
-78 ITAEELVQSYL
+78 ITAEELVQGYL

-104 IITVSEHALGRAR
+104 IITVSELALERAR
-117 ELDAAFRESGFTG
+117 ELDAAFAESGFTG

-136 VIVKDNYDTYDLPTT
+136 VIVKDNYDTHDLPTT
-151 NGTLAFRGAVP
+151 NGTLAFRGAIP
-162 PDDAYQVRRLREA
+162 PDDAYQVRKLREA
-175 GAIVLAKSNLAEFAS
+175 GAIILAKSNLAEFAS

-198 VLPGYSRN
+198 VLPGFSRN

-271 ARDVGGPMA
+271 ARDVGGPMT

-307 GQVPENYRQFLDAG
+307 GRVPDNYRQFLDAD
-321 ALEGARIGVL
+321 ALQGARIGVL
-331 RQLFEEA
+331 RQLFAEA
-338 RDYDDPRSLGSG
+338 RDYDDPGSLGSG
-350 VLAPGEEESAESES
+350 VLAPGEEMPSADPEAGEQESGAR
-364 EGQGGG
+364 EGQN
-370 EPAAGEGQGPAEQEQ
+370 QEQ
-385 DEGQEQGEE
+385 QGEE
-394 QQEQEQQE
+394 QE
-402 DEPTTIHPEVLQVME
+402 DEPTTIHPEVLRVME

-443 GDFPSISRLRHDFEK
+443 GDFPSISRLKHDFEK
-458 YLATRPELKFK
+458 YLATRPELKFR

-476 SGDYHPFLRA
+476 SGDFHPFLRA
-486 SLKRNR
+486 SMERNR

-504 PQYLEAQERLQDAVL
+504 PLYLETQQRLQDAVL

-526 LDVLVYPTYNYP
+526 VDVLVYPTYNYP

-610 FTPPLGR
+610 FTPPLSR